1 MTSFNLV
8 VILLCVA
15 GISAGQI
22 LFKLASR
29 TLRDGQPLIHA
40 LVSPYFLFGIL
51 IYGIA
56 TLAWIWQLSKVDLN
70 RAYPLMTLSFIFVPL
85 MSVYVL
91 AESVS
96 PRYWVGLALVL
107 LGLYVILS
115 GQTTGTK
122 L

>member
-29 TLRDGQPLIHA
+29 TLRGGQPLIHA
-40 LVSPYFLFGIL
+40 LVSPYFLLGIL

>member
-1 MTSFNLV
+1 MTSISFI
-8 VILLCVA
+8 VIIFCVA

-29 TLRDGQPLIHA
+29 ALNGGQPLIHA
-40 LVSPYFLFGIL
+40 LVSPYFIFGIL
-51 IYGIA
+51 IYGAA
-56 TLAWIWQLSKVDLN
+56 TLAWIWQLSKVDLS

-85 MSVYVL
+85 MSTYVL
-91 AESVS
+91 GESIS
-96 PRYWVGLALVL
+96 PRYWVGLALIL

-115 GQTTGTK
+115 SQIAGTK